1 MVSTRAYFD
10 QGRYINGINVKV
22 TDGKLRIGI
31 RQAEHKTGSWVIMD
45 DFKLW
50 YLGTESTATEGGW
63 NEVEEVEAAGETKK
77 VDIYSVDGIKQN
89 SLKKGVNIIVNTDAA
104 GNANVR
110 RFFVK

>member
-1 MVSTRAYFD
+1 
-10 QGRYINGINVKV
+10 
-22 TDGKLRIGI
+22 
-31 RQAEHKTGSWVIMD
+31 MD